1 MAPPIESS
9 GVPPSRVPSHPAVTR
24 PFVPTAVGTASL
36 ALAAAAVAG
45 GQWWLVGER
54 PGAAHALGIALGAT
68 VPGAILGWLVARMPF
83 ATAAGGA
90 ALGLAGVAL
99 RLGLPL
105 ACLAW
110 LSRRSRDGAE
120 VDPSGLLLGAYL
132 TLLAVD
138 VGLHVTLR
146 KSGGAVAAGPPAAA
160 GSGVAD

>member
-9 GVPPSRVPSHPAVTR
+9 GGAPSRASSHPEVTR
-24 PFVPTAVGTASL
+24 PLVPTAVGTASL

-54 PGAAHALGIALGAT
+54 PGAATALGIACGAT
-68 VPGAILGWLVARMPF
+68 VPGSILGWLVARMPF

-99 RLGLPL
+99 RVGPPL

-110 LSRRSRDGAE
+110 LSRRGRDAAE
-120 VDPSGLLLGAYL
+120 VDPAGLLLGAYL

-138 VGLHVTLR
+138 VGLHVALR
-146 KSGGAVAAGPPAAA
+146 KSRRTAAAGPPAAA